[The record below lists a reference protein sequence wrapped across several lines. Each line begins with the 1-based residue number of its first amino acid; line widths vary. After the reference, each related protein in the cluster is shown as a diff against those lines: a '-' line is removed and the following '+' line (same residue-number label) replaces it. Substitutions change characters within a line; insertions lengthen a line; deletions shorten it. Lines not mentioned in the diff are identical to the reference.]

1 MSSIN
6 DMQICFF
13 FAIDI
18 GILCGEKRALN
29 FPQQYQEV
37 RKPHFPQQYQRLED
51 GCFPGVLR
59 YA

>member
-18 GILCGEKRALN
+18 GILCGEKRAQN
-29 FPQQYQEV
+29 FPQQYQGV
-37 RKPHFPQQYQRLED
+37 RETSFSSTISAP
-51 GCFPGVLR
+51 
-59 YA
+59 